1 MAMETGNGKKPMS
14 QINVTPFVHV
24 MLVLLIIFMVT
35 TPMLQEGIDVDL
47 PQVEASNVSVTEEPI
62 IITIDN
68 RRRVY
73 INDARV
79 KSNRLKSKLEAIHRL
94 TPSKTVLLRADE
106 KVPYGEVMR
115 AMSEIRMAGIE
126 RVGMV
131 TEPISAG
138 PGSRR

>member
-1 MAMETGNGKKPMS
+1 METGNGRKPMS
-14 QINVTPFVHV
+14 QINVTPFVDV

-47 PQVEASNVSVTEEPI
+47 PQVEASNVSAAEEPI

-79 KSNRLKSKLEAIHRL
+79 QRELLKSRLEAIHSL
-94 TPSKTVLLRADE
+94 EPAKTVLLRADE

-126 RVGMV
+126 KVGMV
-131 TEPISAG
+131 TAPLDAAQTGGGE
-138 PGSRR
+138 